1 MTTFI
6 HQQIKDRREMVRA
19 GVFEDTSDP
28 SKGRDAFTMLVKANE
43 AEGTKLSLNDDEL
56 VSGHFFYTRACSSID

>member
-1 MTTFI
+1 
-6 HQQIKDRREMVRA
+6 MVRA